1 MTTRAAL
8 ITLLCLVS
16 APLFAAEPKLLIAF
30 SSYRER
36 PKHPQI
42 YFYQHDGASEGKI
55 VESIPTVNLRS
66 DSHASLSRDGRYCVY
81 ASEMENETSR
91 IALWDRQEKKLVDLP
106 GINETPN
113 AQLWPS
119 LSGDARRIAF
129 TAFNRPGSSQRWD
142 LFLYDVPGKRF
153 ASLPDINSLP
163 FDERMPAL
171 SGDGKLLVYVTND
184 KEGAGTMDLAA
195 VDLGSG
201 ARVPLKEVNTE
212 HREVE
217 PALSADG
224 RYLAFASDRPG
235 GKGGKDLYL
244 FDREAKKLIDLPG
257 LNSAAHEQ
265 TPGISPDGRYLVFV
279 SERIRGEGE
288 RDIFLY
294 DREQQKLLPTPGL
307 NAKQEDI
314 DPCVILW
321 AGK

>member
-1 MTTRAAL
+1 MLRSL
-8 ITLLCLVS
+8 GLLLV
-16 APLFAAEPKLLIAF
+16 LFGATASAAEPKLLIAF

-42 YFYQHDGASEGKI
+42 YFYQHDGISEGKI
-55 VESIPTVNLRS
+55 VDSIPTVNLRS
-66 DSHASLSRDGRYCVY
+66 DSHASLSRDGRYCAY

-119 LSGDARRIAF
+119 LSGDAQRIVF

-142 LFLYDVPGKRF
+142 LFLYDVGGKRF
-153 ASLPDINSLP
+153 ASLPDINTLP
-163 FDERMPAL
+163 YDERMPAL

-195 VDLGSG
+195 VDLSSG
-201 ARVPLKEVNTE
+201 ASLPLKDINTE

-235 GKGGKDLYL
+235 GKGGKDVYL
-244 FDREAKKLIDLPG
+244 FDRQMKQLVDLPG

-265 TPGISPDGRYLVFV
+265 TPGITPDGRYLVFV
-279 SERIRGEGE
+279 SERIKGEGE

-314 DPCVILW
+314 DPCVINW
-321 AGK
+321 TGK